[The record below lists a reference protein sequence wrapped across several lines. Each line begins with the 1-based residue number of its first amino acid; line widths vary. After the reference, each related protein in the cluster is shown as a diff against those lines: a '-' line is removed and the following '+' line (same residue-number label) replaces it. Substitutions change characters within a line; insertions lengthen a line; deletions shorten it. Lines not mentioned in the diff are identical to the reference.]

1 VQQAP
6 QLHSPAN
13 VSSAQAPR
21 RVLAGFSLLG
31 ILLSFLGAILPAWG
45 YHIETSF
52 ITVGNYFL
60 SLNLGLIL
68 GGLFSFPLIRRKGIG
83 FTLSLGC
90 GLAAGGLFFLALV
103 GPPFPA
109 WWRVLGL
116 LLVGGG
122 GGFTNAGIFQ
132 TLAPIYERDRAATL
146 NLAGALLGLGCLL
159 ASVLVAG
166 AFYVYTVPSILFFLG
181 LVPAFFLASYSRT
194 KFPAAPAGHEPSFR
208 KAAAEFRHP
217 GAVLFALVLFF
228 QFGNEWAVAGWLPLF
243 LIQRLG
249 VSPEA
254 ALHML
259 SFYWVCLL
267 VGRLAAQA
275 LLPRV
280 RHGRMLM
287 ASVLSAMFGCFIL
300 SFTDN
305 RFGAWSGLVFVGA
318 GFASIYPLLL
328 EKIGFRFP
336 TYHPGL
342 FNGIVSLALTGGLL
356 ASSSLGYWAD
366 LFGIGIVMWLPF
378 AGSVMVFL
386 LLLLIW
392 LEGKLSG
399 GPV

>member
-1 VQQAP
+1 M
-6 QLHSPAN
+6 
-13 VSSAQAPR
+13 
-21 RVLAGFSLLG
+21 
-31 ILLSFLGAILPAWG
+31 
-45 YHIETSF
+45 
-52 ITVGNYFL
+52 
-60 SLNLGLIL
+60 
-68 GGLFSFPLIRRKGIG
+68 
-83 FTLSLGC
+83 
-90 GLAAGGLFFLALV
+90 FFLALV
-103 GPPFPA
+103 GPPFSA

-116 LLVGGG
+116 LLIGSG

-132 TLAPIYERDRAATL
+132 TLAPIYERDRASTL

-159 ASVLVAG
+159 TSVIVAG

-194 KFPAAPAGHEPSFR
+194 TFPAAQAEREPSLR
-208 KAAAEFRHP
+208 EAAAEFRHP
-217 GAVLFALVLFF
+217 GAVLFALLLFF

-249 VSPEA
+249 VSPES

-259 SFYWVCLL
+259 SFYWICLL

-280 RHGRMLM
+280 RHGRLLM

-318 GFASIYPLLL
+318 GFAPIYPLLL

-336 TYHPGL
+336 SYHPGL

-356 ASSSLGYWAD
+356 ASSSLGYWAN
-366 LFGIGIVMWLPF
+366 LFGIGVVMWLPF
-378 AGSVMVFL
+378 AGTVMVFL